1 MKKVVFVFTA
11 VLLTTLIISCKNDSS
26 EKNPSELNDPETIA
40 EDLALG
46 TSAEI
51 NSSQYLYVTAP
62 SGLSLR
68 EFNNLQSEKLARMP
82 YGTKVKIVNAE
93 INPTMTV
100 DGIRGGMHEIEYN
113 HKKGYAF
120 NGYLSK
126 YFPPE
131 LDISAK
137 GYASELQQYF
147 PEVSYSNETGGSVTN
162 PSTTETLIL
171 PNAEWHEAFY
181 IAQRLFDF
189 PKEFQFPP
197 QIGKKTEV
205 IADKKPKKN
214 VWKSELQIS
223 RNDDGLEHIL
233 YVYNSEKF
241 DSTVRI
247 EKQDNSMKLSRIE
260 IIK

>member
-1 MKKVVFVFTA
+1 MKKVVFVFIA
-11 VLLTTLIISCKNDSS
+11 VLLTTLAISCKTDSS
-26 EKNPSELNDPETIA
+26 EKNPLELNDTEIIA

-46 TSAEI
+46 NSAEI
-51 NSSQYLYVTAP
+51 NSLQYMYVTAP

-68 EFNNLQSEKLARMP
+68 EFDNLQSEKLARMP

-131 LDISAK
+131 LNISAK

-189 PKEFQFPP
+189 PKEFEYPAQK
-197 QIGKKTEV
+197 GKKTEV

-223 RNDDGLEHIL
+223 RNDDGLEQIL

-241 DSTVRI
+241 DSTVRV
-247 EKQDNSMKLSRIE
+247 EKLDNAMKVSKTE